1 MMTATDDS
9 SRLKASPRM
18 LVEVNSTISPA
29 MTPDR
34 PYTRA
39 IPSPTSSTRPTSRT
53 SWPDPR
59 PVISRWRTETISS
72 GLNFIA
78 APRQQ
83 LIADGL
89 DPVPD
94 RAVEHL
100 VADLDDHPAQKGL
113 VHLGR
118 DDRVEPGGLA
128 DRLVELL
135 GLGVRQR
142 DGRPDR
148 HPDAL
153 GPLVHAAPVGGG
165 HVTDEGQPVLGV
177 EHVQE
182 VEQQVADVIL
192 ERML

>member
-1 MMTATDDS
+1 MMMATDDS
-9 SRLKASPRM
+9 SRLNASPRI
-18 LVEVNSTISPA
+18 LVEVNSISSPA
-29 MTPDR
+29 MTSAR

-39 IPSPTSSTRPTSRT
+39 IPSPTSRTLPTSRT
-53 SWPDPR
+53 SWPP
-59 PVISRWRTETISS
+59 PSPPISRVRTETISS

-94 RAVEHL
+94 RAVKDL
-100 VADLDDHPAQKGL
+100 VADLDDHPAQQGL

-128 DRLVELL
+128 DRLPELL
-135 GLGVRQR
+135 GLGVGQR

-148 HPDAL
+148 HPDPL
-153 GPLVHAAPVGGG
+153 GPLVHQVAVGGG
-165 HVTDEGQPVLGV
+165 H
-177 EHVQE
+177 
-182 VEQQVADVIL
+182 
-192 ERML
+192 

>member
-9 SRLKASPRM
+9 SRLKASPRI

-29 MTPDR
+29 MAADR

-39 IPSPTSSTRPTSRT
+39 MPSPTSRTRPTSRT
-53 SWPDPR
+53 SCPDPS
-59 PVISRWRTETISS
+59 PLISRVRTETISS

-83 LIADGL
+83 LIADGI

-100 VADLDDHPAQKGL
+100 VADLDDHPPQQGL

-128 DRLVELL
+128 DCLPELL
-135 GLGVRQR
+135 GL
-142 DGRPDR
+142 
-148 HPDAL
+148 
-153 GPLVHAAPVGGG
+153 
-165 HVTDEGQPVLGV
+165 
-177 EHVQE
+177 
-182 VEQQVADVIL
+182 
-192 ERML
+192 